1 MNSSKQTLLK
11 STLDAL
17 YKEYREAHQAS
28 PHTFFEHRRDPLLF
42 PHRYRS
48 FHDQELAAF
57 LAATF
62 AYGNVTSLCNFV
74 DRLLAAMGPNPA
86 SFLKNKDA
94 LKELRTHKLYYRL
107 HKQDEILSLLRML
120 SLVYGEHGSLYE
132 IFLSYYNDSTMQLAS
147 SGFTARLR
155 EISGESHSFLI
166 PDPASGSPCK
176 RLNLFLRWMVR
187 RDGMDLGLWDKVS
200 PAHLVMPLDTHIG
213 RVAFNLRWISTR
225 SLSWKKAEAITD
237 VLRKFD
243 PADPV
248 RYDFSLCH
256 ESMSK
261 TAFIKKLTAKT
272 QRS

>member
-1 MNSSKQTLLK
+1 MG
-11 STLDAL
+11 
-17 YKEYREAHQAS
+17 S
-28 PHTFFEHRRDPLLF
+28 PQTFFEQRRDPLLF

-74 DRLLAAMGPNPA
+74 QRLLAGMGDAPA
-86 SFLKNKDA
+86 AFLKRRDGLDK
-94 LKELRTHKLYYRL
+94 LKKQKLYYRL

-120 SLVYGEHGSLYE
+120 SLVYRNHGSLYE
-132 IFLSYYNDSTMQLAS
+132 VFLPYYNCSTIQIAA
-147 SGFTARLR
+147 SGFTSRLR

-187 RDGMDLGLWDKVS
+187 RDGLDLGLWEKVS

-243 PADPV
+243 PDDPV

-261 TAFIKKLTAKT
+261 SVLLKDLTAET
-272 QRS
+272 QRV